1 MNADE
6 LDWSLLRTFLAV
18 AEHGSLSKAAQET
31 QASQPTLTRQLA
43 ALEAEAGA
51 ALFERSGRGMVP
63 TAAGRAL
70 LEPARRVREAVAG
83 AVKALAARAG
93 DEGGTV
99 RISASEL
106 VAAHVLP
113 AILARL
119 RHAHPEIQIE
129 LVPTNRVDNLLE
141 READIAVRMAEP
153 AQGSLITRRVGH
165 CALGFYAHRSYVE
178 RFGLPQPDGQ
188 QMHHWI
194 GLDKS
199 MMLVNGFRQGGIAVD
214 REFFGFRCDSQ
225 LVGWEAVRAGL
236 GIGMG
241 LRQVGDA
248 CNELVR
254 VLPQVQLPQL
264 PMWLTAHRELKDSA
278 PLRRTFDHLA
288 EALTGPA

>member
-6 LDWSLLRTFLAV
+6 FDWSLLRTFLAV
-18 AEHGSLSKAAQET
+18 AEHGSLSKAAQHT

-43 ALEAEAGA
+43 ALEAEVGA
-51 ALFERSGRGMVP
+51 ALFERSGRGMAL
-63 TAAGRAL
+63 TTAGRAL
-70 LEPARRVREAVAG
+70 LEPARRVRDAVAG
-83 AVKALAARAG
+83 AVQALADRTSE
-93 DEGGTV
+93 EGGTV

-106 VAAHVLP
+106 VAGQLLP

-129 LVPTNRVDNLLE
+129 LVPSNRVDNLLE

-153 AQGSLITRRVGH
+153 TQGSLLTRRVGH
-165 CALGFYAHRSYVE
+165 CTLGFYAHRRYVE
-178 RFGLPQPDGQ
+178 RFGLPQPDGRTP
-188 QMHHWI
+188 HHWI

-199 MMLVNGFRQGGIAVD
+199 MMLINGFRQGGLPVERD
-214 REFFGFRCDSQ
+214 FFGLRCDSQ

-241 LRQVGDA
+241 LCQVGDA
-248 CNELVR
+248 CDELVR

-264 PMWLTAHRELKDSA
+264 PMWLTAHRELKDSV

-288 EALTGPA
+288 DALAAPT